1 MASGADERGSDP
13 GTDPALDM
21 VEQLAAGGRVAI
33 LETRGRVT
41 LRPIR
46 TAIGFVHEP
55 DGSLLVAA
63 GDPDADWAQNLLAL
77 PACAVRVKDEGWFAH
92 AEPIEGAERAHAI
105 AGLIVKYGT
114 PAERLGAGR
123 AFRLRRAAPDIH
135 GPGGAPDA
143 WDE

>member
-1 MASGADERGSDP
+1 MTDGREADQ
-13 GTDPALDM
+13 DM

-33 LETRGRVT
+33 LETRGRVS

-46 TAIGFVHEP
+46 TAIGFVREP

-63 GDPDADWAQNLLAL
+63 GDPGADWAKNLHAL
-77 PACAVRVKDEGWFAH
+77 PACAVRIGDVGWFAH

-114 PAERLGAGR
+114 PAERLGAGP
-123 AFRLRRAAPDIH
+123 AFRLRPAASPDAP
-135 GPGGAPDA
+135 GPGGPPDA
-143 WDE
+143 RDE